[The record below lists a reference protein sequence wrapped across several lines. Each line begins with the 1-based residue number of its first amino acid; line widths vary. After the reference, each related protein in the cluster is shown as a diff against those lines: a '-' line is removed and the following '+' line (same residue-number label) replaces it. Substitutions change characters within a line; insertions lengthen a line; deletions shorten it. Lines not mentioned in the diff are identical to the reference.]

1 MSYEYAGFTETMRVA
16 RSLGWDKHPET
27 DDDYLDNE
35 GHLDTD
41 KVLKEAIA
49 YIQDKEEQA

>member
-27 DDDYLDNE
+27 EDDYLDNE